1 MKKFFSLIAAVLFA
15 GSMFAAE
22 VTVSKTVP
30 ELVTAYSWENGSV
43 VTPFALDEVITVSTE
58 ATDANTGKYYVG
70 GQQVRLYQTGAAKLI
85 ISAAEGYSISS
96 ITLTYVSY
104 NTGILKEAES
114 GVAVNFDNVK
124 SATFTVG
131 NSGTAT
137 NGQVRLTAFSVTY
150 NGEGGDPTPVVE
162 YYVVGTMNN
171 WQLNA
176 DYKLAANP
184 GQAGEYM
191 KRFTFAATDE
201 LKVRKA
207 VDGVLD
213 TWYPEGMGNNW
224 VITADGDYDVYFRP
238 EGNSEWANNYFFVAP
253 YVIPTYNVAE
263 AIAAGLK
270 ENDEIKVRGVVT
282 KMQIK
287 GKNFAQYGSVNFFVA
302 DATGAEGEFEFY
314 NCYSF
319 NADTFKTTSPAY
331 DADDKTVID
340 LKKVKDGKGNEIRLG
355 DTIVAFGQYK
365 LFGTTYELNT
375 GCYIVENKPAPVK
388 PAETINVNMSEGLY
402 FRNCV
407 EAEGWWQIYG
417 DNAQYSVSVSNVST
431 TQAEGTYTIDDLD
444 ADFTYVGIINGTDTA
459 YVYFED
465 GSVTLSIAA
474 NGDVTVA
481 GTLVGDDGNNYV
493 FNLVFVTPKPQAEV
507 NVSIT
512 DGELYDEYAA
522 SGLYGVYGMDTNNV
536 YVQLGI
542 WTEDGLQGS
551 FTDQDLDF
559 AYIGSF
565 IEEGDDYVEIYSASI
580 AVVPGNGN
588 DYSITATILG
598 YNNKQYNVTMLIP
611 NTTTGIEETVA
622 DGKVAKV
629 LRNGQILIKKGD
641 KTFNVLG
648 ATVR

>member
-15 GSMFAAE
+15 GSMMAADATMAAGTNASTC
-22 VTVSKTVP
+22 TVNGKDGIKCGTSKNAGDMAITVGAGATSLTLYAAAWKGVNGASIAITAP
-30 ELVTAYSWENGSV
+30 EGVTATPASLAITPDDGISNNTPFTLAGTEADFKFEIALTGVSAETTLTLACSKRFVVWGATYGTGG
-43 VTPFALDEVITVSTE
+43 VTPSD
-58 ATDANTGKYYVG
+58 
-70 GQQVRLYQTGAAKLI
+70 
-85 ISAAEGYSISS
+85 
-96 ITLTYVSY
+96 
-104 NTGILKEAES
+104 
-114 GVAVNFDNVK
+114 
-124 SATFTVG
+124 
-131 NSGTAT
+131 
-137 NGQVRLTAFSVTY
+137 
-150 NGEGGDPTPVVE
+150 PVVE
-162 YYVVGTMNN
+162 YYVVGSMNN
-171 WQLNA
+171 WALDA
-176 DYKLAANP
+176 AYKLVANP
-184 GQAGEYM
+184 GQTGEYM
-191 KRFTFAATDE
+191 KRFTFAANDE

-207 VDGVLD
+207 IDGVLD
-213 TWYPEGMGNNW
+213 AWYPDGVGNNW
-224 VITADGDYDVYFRP
+224 VINEDGQYIVYFRP
-238 EGNSEWANNYFFVAP
+238 EGNTEWANNYFFVAP
-253 YVIPTYNVAE
+253 YVVPQYEVAE
-263 AIAAGLK
+263 AINAGLK

-287 GKNFAQYGSVNFFVA
+287 GKNFAQYGSVNFFVS
-302 DATGAEGEFEFY
+302 DATGEEGEFEFY

-319 NADTFKTTSPAY
+319 NADTFRTTSPAY
-331 DADDKTVID
+331 DADDKTFID
-340 LKKVKDGKGNEIRLG
+340 IKKVKDGNGNEIRLG

-375 GCYIVENKPAPVK
+375 GCYITENKPAPVP

-417 DNAQYSVSVSNVST
+417 DNAQYSVSVSNVLT

-444 ADFTYVGIINGTDTA
+444 ADYTYVGIINGEDTA

-493 FNLVFVTPKPQAEV
+493 FNLVFVAPKPQAEV
-507 NVSIT
+507 NVIIKE
-512 DGELYDEYAA
+512 GVLYDEYAA
-522 SGLYGVYGMDTNNV
+522 SGLYGVYGTDANNV

-565 IEEGDDYVEIYSASI
+565 IEEGEEEVEIYSAAI
-580 AVVPGNGN
+580 TVTPGNGG
-588 DYSITATILG
+588 DYNITATLLC
-598 YNNKQYNVTMLIP
+598 YNNKQYNVTMYVPAGGTAIENVDAAVKAIKRLVNGNLLI
-611 NTTTGIEETVA
+611 E
-622 DGKVAKV
+622 
-629 LRNGQILIKKGD
+629 KGN
-641 KTFNVLG
+641 KTYNVLG